1 MFSGVTPH
9 KAGHEGLISNLEKEK
24 HQVVFSD
31 WVDHYQVM
39 KKIKVGVVGVGHL
52 GKYHLEKYARMPN
65 VDLVGFADTDQGRRE
80 TFSRQYNLPGY
91 EDYHRLIPEIEAI
104 SIVVPTTL
112 HALVAKDFLDQ
123 GIDVLIEK
131 PISRSLSE
139 AEELIALAKANHCL
153 LQIGHLERFNPAY
166 LKTKPYITTPLFIES
181 HRLSP
186 FKARG
191 TDVDVILDLMIH
203 DLDLILHEV
212 QSLPQQIQAVGV
224 PVVSPRVDIANVR
237 IQFENGCVANIT
249 ASRISL
255 QEMRKMRIFQPAA
268 YISLDFGLKSYTVV
282 RLEQNENISSPEPRF
297 ITENGV
303 MDSGDALEMEL
314 RSFVEAVRTRNT
326 PVVCGEDGKKA
337 LAMALWINQEI
348 QKNSNMVHPSQ
359 DARCSLNDME
369 GVLPSGVPERLVKNE
384 V

>member
-1 MFSGVTPH
+1 
-9 KAGHEGLISNLEKEK
+9 
-24 HQVVFSD
+24 
-31 WVDHYQVM
+31 M

-52 GKYHLEKYARMPN
+52 GKYHVEKYARMPD
-65 VDLVGFADTDQGRRE
+65 VELVGIADTHQGRRE
-80 TFSRQYNLPGY
+80 AISRQYNLPAY
-91 EDYHRLIPEIEAI
+91 ADYRRLIPKIEAV

-112 HALVAKDFLDQ
+112 HAAVAKDCLNQ
-123 GIDVLIEK
+123 QIDVLIEK
-131 PISRSLSE
+131 PISQSLSE
-139 AEELIALAKANHCL
+139 AEELISLAKTNHCL

-166 LKTKPYITTPLFIES
+166 LKIKPHITTPLFIES

-203 DLDLILHEV
+203 DLDLIMHQV
-212 QSLPQQIQAVGV
+212 PSSPQQIQAVGV

-237 IQFENGCVANIT
+237 IQFNNGCVANIT

-268 YISLDFGLKSYTVV
+268 YLSLDFGLKSYTMV
-282 RLEQNENISSPEPRF
+282 RLEQNGTHFSAEPPF
-297 ITENGV
+297 IAENGII
-303 MDSGDALEMEL
+303 DSGDALEMEL
-314 RSFVEAVRTRNT
+314 RSFVEVIRTRED

-337 LAMALWINQEI
+337 LAMALWINEEIKKNAKRVNLSQEM
-348 QKNSNMVHPSQ
+348 NGLET
-359 DARCSLNDME
+359 AF
-369 GVLPSGVPERLVKNE
+369 PSGILEGLRKVE